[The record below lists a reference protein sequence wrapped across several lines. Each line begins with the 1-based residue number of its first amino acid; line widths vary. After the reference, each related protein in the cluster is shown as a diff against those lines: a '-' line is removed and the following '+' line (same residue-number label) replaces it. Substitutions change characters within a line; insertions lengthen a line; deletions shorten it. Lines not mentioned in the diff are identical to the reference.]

1 ARNSSP
7 RRDAAPV
14 GAASNTSGRR
24 STVATKTRTCIVESL
39 LFAFEEVRSLIPP
52 DSLRLVRIRHLT
64 SRHARE
70 VRCELV
76 SISTVLTRR
85 STSERAEFT
94 DQMRLVEE
102 TKVDGDLCPA
112 NRTRVVQAPDNTL
125 KTHDPCKALRRHAN
139 FVGEPTFELAHGET
153 ET

>member
-1 ARNSSP
+1 SALTFTRKARCHSGGSVSLRMP
-7 RRDAAPV
+7 LWQIAR
-14 GAASNTSGRR
+14 GA
-24 STVATKTRTCIVESL
+24 VV
-39 LFAFEEVRSLIPP
+39 LIPP

-76 SISTVLTRR
+76 PISTVLTRR

-139 FVGEPTFELAHGET
+139 FV
-153 ET
+153 